1 MRGFAQGPCQPLNT
15 LTVVPAGW
23 VLLLLLMLLYAGVAD
38 VAAAS
43 K

>member
-1 MRGFAQGPCQPLNT
+1 M
-15 LTVVPAGW
+15 PASKYTYCCSCW
-23 VLLLLLMLLYAGVAD
+23 LLAASADFWLLLLLMLLYAGVAD